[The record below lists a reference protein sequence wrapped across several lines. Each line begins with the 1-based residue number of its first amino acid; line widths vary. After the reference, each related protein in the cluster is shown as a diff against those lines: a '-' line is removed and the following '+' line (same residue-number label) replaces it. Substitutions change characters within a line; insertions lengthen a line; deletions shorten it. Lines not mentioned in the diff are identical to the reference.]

1 MPEREFTLGRG
12 RESWAPVSDSPDH
25 PLAALEGKPLA
36 GGRLLVTLGPHSR
49 FGARYF
55 RLLVEGPAGT
65 AADEPVLIGLHNT
78 GPYPSYNWVEV
89 AATKE
94 RLTMAGSDFEI
105 GLQGIERLFQLLFEL
120 LPPGGHLMVEYDS
133 PERAETATGLAHGV
147 PAIATPLGEQLFRIG
162 FGAYFKDW
170 QIAEGGAEG
179 PRKLQAYKPAAEA
192 DVQRWRSAATRE
204 LQAFLTG
211 QAPSS
216 DVVSKARERGKALLS
231 GLSKADGAVS
241 S

>member
-1 MPEREFTLGRG
+1 MPESEFFLGRG

-25 PLAALEGKPLA
+25 PLAVLEGKELA
-36 GGRLLVTLGPHSR
+36 GGRLLVMLGPHSR

-65 AADEPVLIGLHNT
+65 TAGEPVLIGLHNR
-78 GPYPSYNWVEV
+78 GPYPSYNWIEV

-94 RLTMAGSDFEI
+94 RLSISGSDFEI
-105 GLQGIERLFQLLFEL
+105 GPKGIERLFQLLFEL

-147 PAIATPLGEQLFRIG
+147 PAIATPLGQQLFRIG
-162 FGAYFKDW
+162 FGAHFKDW

-192 DVQRWRSAATRE
+192 DVQRWRRAAARE
-204 LQAFLTG
+204 LQAFLG
-211 QAPSS
+211 GPAPSS
-216 DVVSKARERGKALLS
+216 DVVRKARERAGTLLS
-231 GLSKADGAVS
+231 GLSREDATLS